1 MTTSFNSSSDNK
13 PEWLKNYQPQE
24 GALRPN
30 GSRGFMPGVSG
41 NPSGR
46 PKGTKAKKTLIAQ
59 EFEKDGSKVA
69 RVVID
74 AALAGD
80 ITAANIVLQR
90 LAPALKVRAEKVQFE
105 LDSQAPLT
113 HQAGQV
119 LAAVALGEID
129 PDTGQVL
136 INCISAFAGLR
147 QVDEL
152 DERLR
157 ALEGKAA

>member
-1 MTTSFNSSSDNK
+1 MTTSDNQ
-13 PEWLKNYQPQE
+13 PDWLKNYQAQPDPGRVP
-24 GALRPN
+24 GA
-30 GSRGFMPGVSG
+30 RGFAPGVSG
-41 NPSGR
+41 NPAGR
-46 PKGTKAKKTLIAQ
+46 PKGLKDKKNRIAE

-74 AALAGD
+74 KAMAGD
-80 ITAANIVLQR
+80 MTAANLVLSR
-90 LAPALKVRAEKVQFE
+90 ISPPLKTRAEKVKFE
-105 LDSQAPLT
+105 LDSHAPLT
-113 HQAGQV
+113 EQARQV
-119 LAAVALGEID
+119 LAAMAMGEID
-129 PDTGQVL
+129 VDTAQVC